1 MSTGKE
7 TVLVFKSQGNPRYLN
22 FEPKSWPFFEMGC
35 HGMPKG
41 LVTQKTEDR
50 SYAKVGGSCEI
61 GERNTTKLSTHLKT
75 GWMAL
80 QRRISMQ
87 VSATIPWMPP
97 AGANPSTVL
106 C

>member
-7 TVLVFKSQGNPRYLN
+7 MVLVFKSQEKPRYLN
-22 FEPKSWPFFEMGC
+22 FKLKSWPFFKMGC

-41 LVTQKTEDR
+41 SMTQKTEDR
-50 SYAKVGGSCEI
+50 SYVKVGGSCEI
-61 GERNTTKLSTHLKT
+61 GEQNTMKSSTHLKA

-80 QRRISMQ
+80 QQRISMQ
-87 VSATIPWMPP
+87 ASATIPWMPP
-97 AGANPSTVL
+97 VGANPSTAL